1 MFYFLQKIQLKG
13 REGYF
18 IFVKELNGILI
29 FKHGNGIAEF
39 EKESFPKDDVIEL
52 YESVKLFG
60 RTPIKRVLRAIN

>member
-18 IFVKELNGILI
+18 IFVKEVNGNLI
-29 FKHGNGIAEF
+29 FKHENGIEEF
-39 EKESFPKDDVIEL
+39 DKESFKKEDVIEL
-52 YESVKLFG
+52 YETVKLFG